1 MYFKKHDSNAIL
13 YQVPQDAQ
21 DYKAELKRIQDYV
34 VDLHKRVM
42 ATCDSFSE
50 DVKFWAEYKT
60 GIRGFK
66 PWLTAA
72 EKTSTEGLSK
82 PQTLDE
88 ANAMFAVVKAFEAGC
103 LKHLKVN
110 ISIETLIPM
119 QLPLFRCFQDDSTLS
134 CEVLIETIGKSF
146 VTFVYQKFLEKE
158 TIMNHSIF
166 SIENAL

>member
-110 ISIETLIPM
+110 SSRQTLIPM
-119 QLPLFRCFQDDSTLS
+119 QLSLFRCFPE
-134 CEVLIETIGKSF
+134 C
-146 VTFVYQKFLEKE
+146 
-158 TIMNHSIF
+158 
-166 SIENAL
+166 

>member
-1 MYFKKHDSNAIL
+1 MYFKNIIQMLFSH
-13 YQVPQDAQ
+13 QVPQDAQ

-34 VDLHKRVM
+34 IDLHKRVM

-88 ANAMFAVVKAFEAGC
+88 ANAMFAVVKAFETGC

-110 ISIETLIPM
+110 MSLETLGTL
-119 QLPLFRCFQDDSTLS
+119 QFPLYWIFFRSKLSTIWH
-134 CEVLIETIGKSF
+134 V
-146 VTFVYQKFLEKE
+146 Q
-158 TIMNHSIF
+158 N
-166 SIENAL
+166 

>member
-1 MYFKKHDSNAIL
+1 MLFSH
-13 YQVPQDAQ
+13 QVPQDAQ

-34 VDLHKRVM
+34 IDLHKRVM

-72 EKTSTEGLSK
+72 EKTSTGGLSK

-103 LKHLKVN
+103 LKHLKVI

-119 QLPLFRCFQDDSTLS
+119 QLSLFRCFQDFSI
-134 CEVLIETIGKSF
+134 VPIETMGKSF
-146 VTFVYQKFLEKE
+146 VTFVHQKLLYRLLEKE
-158 TIMNHSIF
+158 TIMNHSIL